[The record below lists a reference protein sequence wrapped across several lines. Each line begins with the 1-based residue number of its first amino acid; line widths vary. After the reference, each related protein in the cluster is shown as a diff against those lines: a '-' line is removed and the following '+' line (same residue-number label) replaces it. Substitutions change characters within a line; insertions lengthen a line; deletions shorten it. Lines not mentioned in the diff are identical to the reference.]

1 MAVSVPERDDDQVK
15 AAGSKFEKTVEVR
28 ENLDG
33 GPNKADHRA
42 ATGAGR
48 INDHGISKADYVN
61 MSPQRL
67 LRGGS
72 LRGLAGVTFNKKIG
86 GPFEDRQGFLADNLA
101 GQIQSPLVASLVTTP
116 STGPLGGFAV
126 VTADASAS
134 IASVINGVSGAPLT
148 FLWTA
153 FLGIIISGTTTTPI
167 ITIIGPSVPISP
179 IFTVVVTDSFG
190 ATDIVTVDLS

>member
-1 MAVSVPERDDDQVK
+1 MAVSVPGRDDDQVK
-15 AAGSKFEKTVEVR
+15 ATGSKFEKTVETR

-48 INDHGISKADYVN
+48 INDHGISEADHVN

-72 LRGLAGVTFNKKIG
+72 LRGVAGVTFNKKIG
-86 GPFEDRQGFLADNLA
+86 GPFDDRQGFVADNLA
-101 GQIQSPLVASLVTTP
+101 GRVQSPLVASLVTTP
-116 STGPLGGFAV
+116 PTGPLSPFSS

-134 IASVINGVSGAPLT
+134 VASVISNVSGAPLT

-153 FLGIIISGTTTTPI
+153 FPGSITSGTTTTPI
-167 ITIIGPSVPISP
+167 ITVFTPSVILSP
-179 IFTVVVTDSFG
+179 VFTVVVTDSFG
-190 ATDIVTVDLS
+190 ATETKTVDLS